1 MGRVCYVNRSQ
12 LTAYTLV
19 LTAVI
24 AWCNLIP
31 RSAGC
36 HCAGAQAQTLSECDS
51 RHPGVEEEEANSPER
66 TGGRRLLAA

>member
-1 MGRVCYVNRSQ
+1 MLCEQES
-12 LTAYTLV
+12 AYSLPTLV

-31 RSAGC
+31 RSSGYDYV
-36 HCAGAQAQTLSECDS
+36 GALAQTLSECGS
-51 RHPGVEEEEANSPER
+51 RHPGVEEEEANSLER